1 MPNSISLKIAVK
13 TLCVNF
19 QNYQNTV
26 FNNLIITNLHIGKW
40 NYNCLDYSIT
50 ENLLVREWIKLYY
63 ENMHKNSFKISNLN
77 VTENLNLKPLK
88 LHKAK
93 SIVDELYQWLLKHK
107 DKIPPKMA
115 LGKAIN
121 YAIN

>member
-1 MPNSISLKIAVK
+1 
-13 TLCVNF
+13 
-19 QNYQNTV
+19 
-26 FNNLIITNLHIGKW
+26 
-40 NYNCLDYSIT
+40 
-50 ENLLVREWIKLYY
+50 
-63 ENMHKNSFKISNLN
+63 MHKNSFKISNLN